1 MGIIHLSIELAFDF
15 IAFLMGGILILQ
27 AKDNYLKLYWGI
39 IASCI
44 GLFFIWENI
53 GWLMIVTDTPE
64 YRFTSL
70 LSIDKMLKWYALA
83 SVVSLFPMASLYPGY
98 FNHLR
103 LLVFLLPPVIII
115 TTGICYLLF
124 NGHLTPV
131 YSLNEIWFHI
141 QEKDIQLRLGLFLV
155 SILLPLAFFILPLAS
170 KHAFR
175 RINRNMYAFIGFMF
189 LFLSIY
195 IAFTLNIN
203 EFVFNLF
210 GIAALVFTLLFST
223 LYLFR
228 ENPFSDHIQMIPI
241 NKEEEEEESALP
253 TSPLFV
259 SVDNY
264 LKQHPTYTDKS
275 YTLQN
280 LAEALNEK
288 DKAVSQAIK
297 SGGFTGFRE
306 YINCLRLEYF
316 KQLASEDPNKNI
328 KELMYLCGFTS
339 RTTFYRNF
347 ADKFGISPTQFI
359 ENLQK
364 GTSNLEK

>member
-115 TTGICYLLF
+115 TTGICYLFF

-131 YSLNEIWFHI
+131 YSLNEIWSHI
-141 QEKDIQLRLGLFLV
+141 QEKRYPASPRAVSGFHFAASCFLY
-155 SILLPLAFFILPLAS
+155 LAS
-170 KHAFR
+170 CLQTRFQTHQPEHV
-175 RINRNMYAFIGFMF
+175 RIYRVY
-189 LFLSIY
+189 
-195 IAFTLNIN
+195 
-203 EFVFNLF
+203 
-210 GIAALVFTLLFST
+210 
-223 LYLFR
+223 
-228 ENPFSDHIQMIPI
+228 
-241 NKEEEEEESALP
+241 
-253 TSPLFV
+253 V
-259 SVDNY
+259 SV
-264 LKQHPTYTDKS
+264 LKHLYRI
-275 YTLQN
+275 Y
-280 LAEALNEK
+280 
-288 DKAVSQAIK
+288 V
-297 SGGFTGFRE
+297 E
-306 YINCLRLEYF
+306 Y
-316 KQLASEDPNKNI
+316 Q
-328 KELMYLCGFTS
+328 
-339 RTTFYRNF
+339 
-347 ADKFGISPTQFI
+347 
-359 ENLQK
+359 
-364 GTSNLEK
+364 

>member
-15 IAFLMGGILILQ
+15 IAFVMGGILIMQ
-27 AKDNYLKLYWGI
+27 AKDNYLKFYWGV

-53 GWLMIVTDTPE
+53 GWLMIVTDSPE

-70 LSIDKMLKWYALA
+70 LSMDKMLKWYALA

-115 TTGICYLLF
+115 TTGICYLSF
-124 NGHLTPV
+124 NGQLTPI
-131 YSLNEIWFHI
+131 YSLNEILPHI
-141 QEKDIQLRLGLFLV
+141 GEKDVQLRLGIFLI

-195 IAFTLNIN
+195 VTFTLNIN

-210 GIAALVFTLLFST
+210 GITALVFTLLFST

-228 ENPFSDHIQMIPI
+228 ENPFSDHIQMIPA
-241 NKEEEEEESALP
+241 NDKEEKGIVLQ
-253 TSPLFV
+253 TSPLFS

-264 LKQHPTYTDKS
+264 LKQYPVYTDKN
-275 YTLQN
+275 YTLQK
-280 LAEALNEK
+280 LAEALDEK
-288 DKAVSQAIK
+288 EKTISQAIK

-306 YINCLRLEYF
+306 YINYLRLEHF
-316 KQLASEDPNKNI
+316 KQLAAEAPDKNI

-364 GTSNLEK
+364 ETSPR